1 MQKKKVNR
9 RQFIKTTGTAAAAGA
24 LYLSMPDSIKAMRQ
38 DKSRVVLIRDENAVD
53 ELYKAD
59 PQITKSI
66 FDEAV
71 RLLTGEDNIQLAWKK
86 IIKPDDVVG
95 VKSNEWSHIPTPP
108 ELEDVIKERVLEAGV
123 DEDNLSID
131 DRGVLRNKVFLNA
144 TALINARP
152 MRTHHWSG
160 LGTCLKNPIMFDPQP
175 SRYHPDSCADL
186 AKLWQLPLLKDKV
199 KLNILVMYTPL
210 FHGIGPHHFS
220 PKYVWAYKGLLV
232 GFDPVAVDA
241 IGCRIIEAKRREFFG
256 EERPINPPPK
266 HIELA
271 DTRHHLGNA
280 SMDKI
285 ELITAGWEKDR
296 LI

>member
-9 RQFIKTTGTAAAAGA
+9 RDFIKTTGTAAAAGA
-24 LYLSMPDSIKAMRQ
+24 LYFSMPGSVRALQ
-38 DKSRVVLIRDENAVD
+38 QEKSRVVLIRDENAVD

-59 PQITKSI
+59 REVTKRI
-66 FDEAV
+66 FDDAI
-71 RLLTGEDNIQLAWKK
+71 RRLTGEDDIQTAWKK
-86 IIKPDDVVG
+86 IIRPGDVVG
-95 VKSNEWSHIPTPP
+95 VKSNEWRHIHTP
-108 ELEDVIKERVLEAGV
+108 EVLEDAIRERVLEVGV
-123 DEDNLSID
+123 DEENFSID
-131 DRGVLRNKVFLNA
+131 DRGLLRNRVFLNA
-144 TALINARP
+144 TALINVRP
-152 MRTHHWSG
+152 MRTHHWAG

-175 SRYHPDSCADL
+175 SRYHPDTCADL
-186 AKLWQLPLLKDKV
+186 AKLWQLPLLKGKV
-199 KLNILVMYTPL
+199 RLNILVMYTPL

-220 PKYVWAYKGLLV
+220 PEYVWAYKGLLV

-241 IGCRIIEAKRREFFG
+241 VGCKIIEAKRREFFG

-280 SMDKI
+280 GMDKI
-285 ELITAGWEKDR
+285 ELIKVGWEKDR